1 VPEPLTSHSSKE
13 GSTELQAYS
22 YTDTA
27 HTWNPL
33 FRSPFGFQRGTRKH
47 DGATLGSAATVAADE
62 ASGLTLAR
70 VRKASHI
77 GAEVNHYG
85 HSERE
90 RER

>member
-1 VPEPLTSHSSKE
+1 V
-13 GSTELQAYS
+13 
-22 YTDTA
+22 
-27 HTWNPL
+27 

-77 GAEVNHYG
+77 GAEVNHYSYSQG
-85 HSERE
+85 DRYTVRCGVRVSSVTPCRSHTLVVAFALSAML
-90 RER
+90 

>member
-1 VPEPLTSHSSKE
+1 V
-13 GSTELQAYS
+13 
-22 YTDTA
+22 
-27 HTWNPL
+27 
-33 FRSPFGFQRGTRKH
+33 FRSPFGFHRGTRKH

-90 RER
+90 RQGVSEVWCQSQLCSTL